1 MTLQHQLD
9 EGSIMRLMGHTQNRN
24 VGIISAFRGRYT
36 KRENLTR
43 SAKMEGEIRG
53 AGYGFYRL
61 EGHYIEGYGSEK
73 EKDVH
78 ERSIFVIGKEGEDS
92 GNLKG
97 LLMKLGA
104 KYNQDSIL
112 FKPYNDKKAYLIG
125 TQSKNEDGDPVEFP
139 GLGNSVSVGEFQP
152 MKVSQFYSRMKGRPF
167 VFESYEQA
175 DNWMSAYAKYIQLK
189 ESQQSPG

>member
-1 MTLQHQLD
+1 
-9 EGSIMRLMGHTQNRN
+9 MRLMGHTQNRN

-36 KRENLTR
+36 KRENLAR

-53 AGYGFYRL
+53 AGFGFYRL

-112 FKPYNDKKAYLIG
+112 FKPHNDKKAYLIG
-125 TQSKNEDGDPVEFP
+125 TQSKNEDGEPVSFP
-139 GLGNSVSVGEFQP
+139 GLGNSVSVGEFKP
-152 MKVSQFYSRMKGRPF
+152 MKMGEFYSRMKGRPF

-175 DNWMSAYAKYIQLK
+175 DTWMSSYAKYIALK
-189 ESQQSPG
+189 EQQSNE